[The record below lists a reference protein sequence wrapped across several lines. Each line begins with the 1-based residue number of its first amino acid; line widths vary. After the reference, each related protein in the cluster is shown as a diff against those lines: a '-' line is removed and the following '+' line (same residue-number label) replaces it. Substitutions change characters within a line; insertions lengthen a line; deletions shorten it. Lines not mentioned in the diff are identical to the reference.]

1 MENMLRILEDAER
14 PQDPAIWIR
23 AEAAIQHELFGLQ
36 VEAPMATV
44 LEDVGASAST
54 HTTPDANCRSES
66 NGLGSQSNG
75 MEQWLTDVKQD
86 PLPCLEQDTLPLFE
100 LVEGDEVCY

>member
-1 MENMLRILEDAER
+1 MMLFHFYKCHVHL
-14 PQDPAIWIR
+14 Q
-23 AEAAIQHELFGLQ
+23 LFGLQ
-36 VEAPMATV
+36 VEASMATV

-86 PLPCLEQDTLPLFE
+86 PLPCSEQDTLPLFE
-100 LVEGDEVCY
+100 MVEGDEVCY

>member
-1 MENMLRILEDAER
+1 MRLESKNFAR
-14 PQDPAIWIR
+14 HCQAVH
-23 AEAAIQHELFGLQ
+23 QLFGLQ

-44 LEDVGASAST
+44 LEDVGTSAST
-54 HTTPDANCRSES
+54 HTTPDANCRSKS

-75 MEQWLTDVKQD
+75 MEQWLTDGNQD

-100 LVEGDEVCY
+100 MVEGDEEFLAILKRLDCA